1 MRVAFLGLGRMGEP
15 MAARLV
21 DAGVDLLVWNRS
33 APAAARLAAAGA
45 RVAGSADQAVAG
57 ADVVLLMLADG
68 RVVHEVLRPQDPG
81 FAARMS
87 GRLVVNLGTV
97 APSASRRLH
106 HRLAEVGARYVEAP
120 VSGSRGPAMAGDLVI
135 MVGGGGDDVRVAEP
149 LLAPLAREI
158 VRCGPVPCA
167 LEMKLAVNTFLITMV
182 AGLAEAFAYG
192 EQRGVDPA
200 LLARILDAG
209 PMASAVSRGKLAKLL
224 AADVSAQAAVRDVR
238 EICRLILQS
247 GAEAGASLPLTR
259 ASEALLGRAEALGLG
274 TADMIAMVR
283 ALRDDAVAATA
294 GPA

>member
-1 MRVAFLGLGRMGEP
+1 
-15 MAARLV
+15 
-21 DAGVDLLVWNRS
+21 
-33 APAAARLAAAGA
+33 
-45 RVAGSADQAVAG
+45 
-57 ADVVLLMLADG
+57 
-68 RVVHEVLRPQDPG
+68 
-81 FAARMS
+81 
-87 GRLVVNLGTV
+87 
-97 APSASRRLH
+97 
-106 HRLAEVGARYVEAP
+106 
-120 VSGSRGPAMAGDLVI
+120 
-135 MVGGGGDDVRVAEP
+135 
-149 LLAPLAREI
+149 
-158 VRCGPVPCA
+158 
-167 LEMKLAVNTFLITMV
+167 MV
-182 AGLAEAFAYG
+182 AGLAGAFAYG

-238 EICRLILQS
+238 EICRLILQA